1 MVVWTVVMAVT
12 KPSVT
17 RPDMAK
23 CAKQMNSAVKMVA
36 PALRRAL
43 CVTSKRI
50 VLMDLMRNIVVS

>member
-1 MVVWTVVMAVT
+1 MAVT